1 MKFDNLSLDLLNTI
15 SNLTEIPDGAANIR
29 VDGQAVVRSSSANV
43 TITPREDGQGFI
55 LEVKPGTIGETV
67 HVPVLITQTGLQETV
82 ANTFIIGENSDIIII
97 AGCGIHN
104 PSHSDSRHDGV
115 HEFIVKPGARLKYI
129 EKHYGQGQG
138 KGKRIMNPTT
148 KINLQSGAS
157 AEMEMT
163 QIKGVDDTVRLTTAH
178 IEDKASLKIVERLM
192 TDGEQAAESD
202 VQLNIVG
209 RGGSGQIL
217 SRSVA
222 RDKSI
227 QVFRAALVGR
237 VECTGHVECDSI
249 IMDNARISSIPE
261 LVAEDSEAVLTHE
274 AAIGKI
280 AGEQLIKLMSLGLTE
295 QEAIDVILDGFL
307 R

>member
-1 MKFDNLSLDLLNTI
+1 MKFDNLSLELLNTI
-15 SNLTEIPDGAANIR
+15 SNLTKMPDGAANIR
-29 VDGQAVVRSSSANV
+29 LDGEAVVRSSSDNV

-55 LEVKPGTIGETV
+55 LEVKPNTVGETV
-67 HVPVLITQTGLQETV
+67 HVPVLLTQTGLQETV
-82 ANTFIIGENSDIIII
+82 ANTFIIGENSDITII

-104 PSHSDSRHDGV
+104 PSHADSRHDGV
-115 HEFIVKPGARLKYI
+115 HEFIIKSGARLKYV

-148 KINLQSGAS
+148 KITLQTGAS
-157 AEMEMT
+157 AELEMT
-163 QIKGVDDTVRLTTAH
+163 QIKGVDDTFRSTIAH

-192 TDGEQAAESD
+192 TEGDQTAESD
-202 VQLNIVG
+202 VQLNIIG
-209 RGGSGQIL
+209 KGGSGQIL

-222 RDKSI
+222 RDRSV
-227 QVFRAALVGR
+227 QVFRAAVVGS
-237 VECTGHVECDSI
+237 VECIGHVECDSI
-249 IMDNARISSIPE
+249 IMDKARVSSIPE

-280 AGEQLIKLMSLGLTE
+280 AGEQLVKLMSLGLSE
-295 QEAIDVILDGFL
+295 QEAVDVILDGFL

>member
-1 MKFDNLSLDLLNTI
+1 MKLNDLSLDLLTTI
-15 SNLTEIPDGAANIR
+15 SNLTGIPDGAANVR
-29 VDGQAVVRSSSANV
+29 LDGEAVVQSSSANV
-43 TITPREDGQGFI
+43 TITSREDSKGFV
-55 LEVKPGTIGETV
+55 LEVKPATIGETV
-67 HVPVLITQTGLQETV
+67 HVPVLITKTGLQETV
-82 ANTFIIGENSDIIII
+82 ANTFIIGENSNVTII

-115 HEFIVKPGARLKYI
+115 HEFIVKTGARLKYI

-148 KINLQSGAS
+148 IIKLQSGAS

-163 QIKGVDDTVRLTTAH
+163 QIKGVDDTIRRTTAY
-178 IEDKASLKIVERLM
+178 IDDKASLKIIERLM
-192 TDGEQAAESD
+192 TDGDQNAESD
-202 VQLNIVG
+202 VQLHIVG

-222 RDKSI
+222 RDKST
-227 QVFRAALVGR
+227 QKFRAALLGK

-249 IMDNARISSIPE
+249 IMDKARISSIPE

-280 AGEQLIKLMSLGLTE
+280 AGEQLVKLMSLGLTE

-307 R
+307 H